1 MGIDFSHCKAHWAYS
16 GFMRF
21 RKRIAT
27 EAGIALSCMSGF
39 ASGPSGKPFEALTI
53 FGESGESGSVPGFD
67 KYVGRQEVIPWE
79 NVKDDIKLL
88 LDHSD
93 CDGELTPEECAKVAP
108 RLRELVS
115 KWLDD
120 DYDKINALRLAEGM
134 EEALSKDVNFEF
146 H

>member
-1 MGIDFSHCKAHWAYS
+1 MGIDFSHCEAHWGYM

-21 RKRIAT
+21 RTRIAT
-27 EAGIALSCMSGF
+27 ESGIALNCMSGF
-39 ASGPSGKPFEALTI
+39 VIGPSGKPFESLTI
-53 FGESGESGSVPGFD
+53 FGESEESGTVPGFD

-79 NVKDDIKLL
+79 NVKDDIKIL

-93 CDGELTPEECAKVAP
+93 CDGELTPDECVKIVP

-115 KWLDD
+115 NWPENDR
-120 DYDKINALRLAEGM
+120 DKINALYLADGM
-134 EEALSKDVNFEF
+134 DEAVKSNVSLGF